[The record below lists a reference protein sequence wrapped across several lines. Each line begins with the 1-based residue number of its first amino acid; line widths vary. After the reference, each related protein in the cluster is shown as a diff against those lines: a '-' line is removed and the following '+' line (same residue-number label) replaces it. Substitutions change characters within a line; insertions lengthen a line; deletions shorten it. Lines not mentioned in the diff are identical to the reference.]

1 MAGNL
6 ADLETQCFWMDVVRT
21 ESRSRSSRNIQM
33 HAIIWWIMHDS
44 PIILRTWE
52 LDGTCVVSGNHNELA
67 VEVQPPTRP
76 MSWRLDGNSALG

>member
-1 MAGNL
+1 MAGSL
-6 ADLETQCFWMDVVRT
+6 ADLETQCFWTDVVRT
-21 ESRSRSSRNIQM
+21 ESRSRSSRNIQI

-52 LDGTCVVSGNHNELA
+52 LVVSGNHNELA

-76 MSWRLDGNSALG
+76 SMSWRLDGNSALG